1 MLRRLH
7 SMLQKELRQVF
18 RNKLT
23 LRLVLLVPAV
33 QLILFGYVAILD
45 VDNIPTAV
53 VDHSKSPQSR
63 RLLGDFENSGYFRL
77 SHYIKSERDIDALL
91 DSGAVDLAI
100 VIPENFAVRIAN
112 GEPTE
117 VLGAVNGSD
126 SNTAITVGNYFVGIA
141 TRFAINVA
149 ARAVADSIEGI
160 TVPLTERTRVFF
172 NPTMETIYYLVPG
185 IIAVLVIMLLV
196 LLSALSIVREREQ
209 GTLEQLMVTPIRIT
223 GMVMGKTIPF
233 MLIGYVIVCMI
244 TVVGTLWFGVPIR
257 GNFGVLMALSG
268 LYMLSALGIGMLVS
282 SLAHTQQQAMMLAIF
297 FIIPQILLSGF
308 IFPIE
313 SMPEVLQW
321 VTFVIPARYFLI
333 IIRGVFLKGVG
344 FVDLIPETLGL
355 TVLAVLIF
363 GLAIFRFS
371 RRLEL

>member
-1 MLRRLH
+1 MMH
-7 SMLQKELRQVF
+7 KELRQVF

-23 LRLVLLVPAV
+23 LRMVIFMPII

-53 VDHSKSPQSR
+53 IDYSKSPQSR

-77 SHYIKSERDIDALL
+77 THYIDSKREIDGLL
-91 DSGAVDLAI
+91 DCGEVDLAI
-100 VIPENFAVRIAN
+100 VIPEDFAVRVAN

-117 VLGAVNGSD
+117 VLGVIDGSD

-160 TVPLTERTRVFF
+160 TVPLEERTRVFF
-172 NPTMETIYYLVPG
+172 NPTMESIYYLVPG
-185 IIAVLVIMLLV
+185 IIAVLLIMLLI
-196 LLSALSIVREREQ
+196 LLSAISIVREREQ

-223 GMVMGKTIPF
+223 EMVMGKTIPF
-233 MLIGYVIVCMI
+233 MLIGYVIVCLI

-257 GNFGVLMALSG
+257 GNLGVLMALSG
-268 LYMLSALGIGMLVS
+268 LYMLSALGLGMLVS
-282 SLAHTQQQAMMLAIF
+282 SLAHTQQQAMMLAMF

-321 VTFVIPARYFLI
+321 LTLVIPARYFLI

-344 FVDLIPETLGL
+344 FAELIPETLGL
-355 TVLAVLIF
+355 AVLAAAIF